1 MDTKSDSVVSEPISE
16 TATRNISQEST
27 AAVPAANIQDYIA
40 NITKARDGVRL
51 WQQALPDL
59 IGNGCEL
66 PDQFDELL
74 DSFVSEIGLLQRATK
89 RVDHETSVGDAT
101 PVWKSTGEL
110 KLVEWGDLP
119 GVCGNPTPPTHG
131 ALYVPL
137 EQPTNEEL
145 KSNDVGEGTKKI
157 IRKPQFEDVPPLSD
171 RRELP
176 ERIVITSLH
185 LLYFIDHN
193 LLDGQLIW
201 EHLGRSFQILRPF
214 KLLVYFNG
222 KIRDSLADLEKHR
235 QICKNSSEEDF
246 EKEWQQDGP
255 LEDIREHKK
264 FMYADMKATEF
275 TGLIKDLRSL
285 IKFMDDYIEPAVKR
299 DLRESV
305 FFSDLWYTFAAGSL
319 IFIKDKN
326 IPQKIWKVIQRTGGR
341 RLSRRGLS
349 IMAAEHD
356 KPQLKTSPFVID
368 CFYIDFDGI
377 RYLPVYHQIV
387 IQAFDGLQ
395 PVSGLPVLP
404 LSVAETEQYIS
415 IKEMVNRGRDF
426 IEYAQPTHCDYI
438 GRSLSKKPTGK
449 NLTNT
454 DGEFRENI
462 VQHSEWI
469 DSEVMVDIE
478 RALQEVP
485 AWRPSTGE
493 LIAHID
499 EPVSDINADA
509 DYKWDAKSRG
519 RLMGEEEAKW
529 QKWNKDHPPEDE
541 HDLLLLPGHVFAF
554 IFRTRKWACL
564 PLGRSPGGE
573 QMLHKRIPRSEPWKD
588 LQLPD
593 GHKNLVQSL
602 IESHTSKSTS
612 RKLHFDLVRSKG
624 KGVIIL
630 LHGVPGVGK
639 TSTAECAAE
648 ANHKPL
654 LPITCGDLG
663 TSPKE
668 VEAKLQEA
676 FQLAQLWK
684 CVLLLDEADIF
695 LAHRSEND
703 IERNALVSVFLRVL
717 EYYEGILFLTTN
729 RVGTFDE
736 AFKSR
741 LHMALYYP
749 PLQWKP
755 TNRIWETHLDK
766 LIKSGLID
774 VDRDDIL
781 SYAEALFDSQSQPKS
796 KIGPVW
802 NGRQVRNA
810 FQSAVALASF
820 KQKGEGKIHLSRDDF
835 EKVARVSNDFN
846 SYLWSIQC
854 KTDSD
859 RASQWGYRQDTWNDH
874 SNSSSAPGSRPPMA
888 RTPSIDMNSGF
899 GARHL
904 PGAGIQQQQY
914 LPPQQQYLPPQ
925 QQYIP
930 PQQQHLQQQQQ
941 PQQQQQNLP
950 QWQQQP
956 QQQQLQPQQQQLQS
970 QQQLQLQQQQ
980 LQLQQQ
986 QLQPQQQQLLK
997 FTN

>member
-16 TATRNISQEST
+16 GATRNISQEST

-51 WQQALPDL
+51 WQHVLPDL
-59 IGNGCEL
+59 IGNGYEL
-66 PDQFDELL
+66 PDQFDKLL
-74 DSFVSEIGLLQRATK
+74 DSFVSEIGLLKQVAK
-89 RVDHETSVGDAT
+89 RPYHGTSVGDAT
-101 PVWKSTGEL
+101 RVWKSSGEL

-119 GVCGNPTPPTHG
+119 GVCGNPTPPTHA

-145 KSNDVGEGTKKI
+145 IGNRVGEGTKKI
-157 IRKPQFEDVPPLSD
+157 IREPQFKDVPPLSD

-176 ERIVITSLH
+176 ERVVMTSLH

-193 LLDGQLIW
+193 LLDGQLYP
-201 EHLGRSFQILRPF
+201 ERSRRFFQILRPF
-214 KLLVYFNG
+214 KLLVHFNRM
-222 KIRDSLADLEKHR
+222 IRDGLTDLEKHR

-264 FMYADMKATEF
+264 FIYANMKATEF

-285 IKFMDDYIEPAVKR
+285 IKFMDDYIEPAIKR
-299 DLRESV
+299 DLQESV
-305 FFSDLWYTFAAGSL
+305 FFSDLWYTFPAGSL

-326 IPQKIWKVIQRTGGR
+326 IPQKIWKVIQRTGGCR
-341 RLSRRGLS
+341 RLRPGPPL
-349 IMAAEHD
+349 MGGHHG
-356 KPQLKTSPFVID
+356 KPQHRTSPLVID
-368 CFYIDFDGI
+368 CFYIDFDGT
-377 RYLPVYHQIV
+377 RYWPVYHQIL
-387 IQAFDGLQ
+387 IEAFDGLQ

-404 LSVAETEQYIS
+404 LSVAETEQFIN
-415 IKEMVNRGRDF
+415 IKEMVNRGREF
-426 IEYAQPTHCDYI
+426 IEYAKPTHCDYI
-438 GRSLSKKPTGK
+438 GRSLLKKPKGETLA
-449 NLTNT
+449 NN

-485 AWRPSTGE
+485 AWRPSTNE
-493 LIAHID
+493 LIAHKD
-499 EPVSDINADA
+499 EPAIDIGTDA
-509 DYKWDAKSRG
+509 DYKWDAKSTG
-519 RLMGEEEAKW
+519 RLMGEEKAKW

-541 HDLLLLPGHVFAF
+541 NDLLLLPGHVFAF

-564 PLGRSPGGE
+564 QLGRSPGGE
-573 QMLHKRIPRSEPWKD
+573 QMLYKRIPRPEPWKD

-639 TSTAECAAE
+639 TSTA
-648 ANHKPL
+648 
-654 LPITCGDLG
+654 GDLG

-741 LHMALYYP
+741 LHIALYYP

-755 TNRIWETHLDK
+755 TIRIWETHLDK

-874 SNSSSAPGSRPPMA
+874 SNNSSAPGSRPPMA

-904 PGAGIQQQQY
+904 PGTGIQQQQY

-941 PQQQQQNLP
+941 PQQQQQNLQ

-980 LQLQQQ
+980 LQ
-986 QLQPQQQQLLK
+986 PQQQQLLN

>member
-1 MDTKSDSVVSEPISE
+1 MDTKSDSVVSEPISKG
-16 TATRNISQEST
+16 ATRNISQEST

-40 NITKARDGVRL
+40 NITKARDGIRL
-51 WQQALPDL
+51 WQQVLPDL

-74 DSFVSEIGLLQRATK
+74 DSFVSEIGLLKRATK
-89 RVDHETSVGDAT
+89 RPDHESSVGDAT
-101 PVWKSTGEL
+101 PVWKSSGEL

-119 GVCGNPTPPTHG
+119 GVCGNPTPPTHA

-137 EQPTNEEL
+137 EQPTIEEL
-145 KSNDVGEGTKKI
+145 KGNDVGKGTEKI
-157 IRKPQFEDVPPLSD
+157 MRKLRFEDVPPLSD

-201 EHLGRSFQILRPF
+201 EHLGRCFQILRPF

-222 KIRDSLADLEKHR
+222 KIRDGLADLEKHR

-264 FMYADMKATEF
+264 FIYANMKATEF

-285 IKFMDDYIEPAVKR
+285 IKFMDDYIEPAMKTH
-299 DLRESV
+299 LKESV
-305 FFSDLWYTFAAGSL
+305 FFSDLWYTFPAGSL
-319 IFIKDKN
+319 IFIKGKN
-326 IPQKIWKVIQRTGGR
+326 IPQKIWKVIQRIGGLR
-341 RLSRRGLS
+341 RYKWRSFEIEAEDGKSR
-349 IMAAEHD
+349 
-356 KPQLKTSPFVID
+356 LKVSPFIID
-368 CFYIDFDGI
+368 CVYIDFDGT
-377 RYLPVYHQIV
+377 RYLPVRRQFRIDV
-387 IQAFDGLQ
+387 FDGLQ
-395 PVSGLPVLP
+395 PVSSLPVLP
-404 LSVAETEQYIS
+404 LSVAETEQYVN
-415 IKEMVNRGRDF
+415 IKETVNRGREF
-426 IEYAQPTHCDYI
+426 IQYTQPTHCDYI
-438 GRSLSKKPTGK
+438 GRNLLKKPTGES
-449 NLTNT
+449 LNT
-454 DGEFRENI
+454 SDGELRENTA
-462 VQHSEWI
+462 QHSEWI

-485 AWRPSTGE
+485 AWRPSTRE
-493 LIAHID
+493 LDARID
-499 EPVSDINADA
+499 EPENDISTDA
-509 DYKWDAKSRG
+509 EYKWDSKNTG
-519 RLMGEEEAKW
+519 RLMGEEAAKW

-541 HDLLLLPGHVFAF
+541 DDLLLLPGHVFAF
-554 IFRTRKWACL
+554 VFRTRKWACL
-564 PLGRSPGGE
+564 QLGRSPGGE
-573 QMLHKRIPRSEPWKD
+573 QMLYKRIPRPEPWKD

-639 TSTAECAAE
+639 TSTA
-648 ANHKPL
+648 
-654 LPITCGDLG
+654 GDLG

-729 RVGTFDE
+729 RVGAFDE

-874 SNSSSAPGSRPPMA
+874 SNNSSAPGSRPPMA

-899 GARHL
+899 GTRHL

-930 PQQQHLQQQQQ
+930 PQQQHLQQQQP
-941 PQQQQQNLP
+941 PQQQQQNLQQQQQNLQ

-986 QLQPQQQQLLK
+986 QLQPQQQQLLN